1 MSISLRDLFTPKT
14 KDDVLASILQVAQQI
29 GLPITA
35 WQPLEPAREIFEIIS
50 QCISMYTEEGFRA
63 AASKLLSFA
72 EGQWLTLTASEDWAT
87 DRIPS
92 TYATGTCRLTN
103 TTFVS
108 LPIAAGDA
116 HFLNTTSGK
125 TYTNTNSGTLV
136 GWSGVGDYPTL
147 DLTITADEAGS
158 GSNAAIGVI
167 NSMVTPLTGV
177 VVTNTTTFV
186 GNDEESDENLRIRAR
201 EGNARL
207 SPNGPRD
214 AYTYFAKGTTRPD
227 GSNIGVTRV
236 KVYQP
241 YSNRGFVSVYL
252 ASESGGVSGANND
265 FATDVGLVQKNLLEN
280 VVPTGFIVSAVS
292 AIPLGLLV
300 QATIY
305 LRSGSTAQPS
315 QVNTAVLE
323 SLADYFSE
331 VPIGG
336 IELNQG
342 DGGQVFISAI
352 VDACYN
358 AAPDDIVQVK
368 ILNYQ
373 NDIPL
378 ALNNVPTL
386 ASTAA
391 DINVIFA
398 AS

>member
-1 MSISLRDLFTPKT
+1 MAISLRELFTPKT
-14 KDDVLASILQVAQQI
+14 KDEILASILSVAQQI

-50 QCISMYTEEGFRA
+50 QVMSMYTEEGFRA
-63 AASKLLSFA
+63 ASSKLLTYA
-72 EGQWLTLTASEDWAT
+72 TGQWLTLTTSEDWGT

-92 TYATGTCRLTN
+92 TFATGTELLTN

-108 LPIAAGDA
+108 IPIAAGDL

-125 TYTNTNSGTLV
+125 TYTNTSAGTLV

-147 DLTITADEAGS
+147 ELSITADEPGS
-158 GSNAAIGVI
+158 GSNAAIGEI
-167 NSMVTPLTGV
+167 NSMIVS
-177 VVTNTTTFV
+177 NTTTFV
-186 GNDEESDENLRIRAR
+186 GNDEESDENLRTRAR

-214 AYTYFAKGTTRPD
+214 AYSYFAKSTTRTD
-227 GSNIGVTRV
+227 GSNVGVTRV

-252 ASESGGVSGANND
+252 ASESGAVTGANND
-265 FATDVGLVQKNLLEN
+265 FTTDVGLVQKNLLEN

-292 AIPLGLLV
+292 AVPLGILI
-300 QATIY
+300 QATVY
-305 LRSGSTAQPS
+305 LKASSTAQIA
-315 QVNTAVLE
+315 QVNAAVLE

-331 VPIGG
+331 IPIGG
-336 IELNQG
+336 IELVQG
-342 DGGQVFISAI
+342 MGGQVFLSAI
-352 VDACYN
+352 VDAIFN
-358 AAPDDIVQVK
+358 AAPEDIVQAT
-368 ILNYQ
+368 ILNYTS
-373 NDIPL
+373 DIPL

-391 DINVIFA
+391 DINVVYA
-398 AS
+398 TS